1 MIGILLISHEGIGRE
16 MMEAAELILGKTDII
31 QNISIKVKDQME
43 EMLDIVE
50 KRARELLKECNSI
63 IIMTDMW
70 GASPANI
77 AVKSAKRLK
86 EDGMNV
92 GLVTGF
98 NLPMLITAIAYQRE
112 MNLANLIKKVVEVGK
127 MSHLDVTK
135 MI

>member
-92 GLVTGF
+92 GLVAGF
-98 NLPMLITAIAYQRE
+98 NLPMLITAIVYQRE
-112 MNLANLIKKVVEVGK
+112 MNLTDLIKKVVEVGK